1 MTIEIHR
8 PELEALIRERM
19 SSGAFHDVEDVIS
32 RPSGLRL
39 RPRRPPRLL
48 RNGLKAERASRNCSR
63 SRRSRASISIS
74 REIPTMAATFR
85 YERLPA
91 RHQHSIGTNSPKIR
105 AGSRALA
112 G

>member
-19 SSGAFHDVEDVIS
+19 SSGAFHDVEDVIMQALRS
-32 RPSGLRL
+32 SPAAEAPAATTSQRPEGRKSLAQL
-39 RPRRPPRLL
+39 F
-48 RNGLKAERASRNCSR
+48 AESPFKGVDIDFERD
-63 SRRSRASISIS
+63 
-74 REIPTMAATFR
+74 PMAATFR